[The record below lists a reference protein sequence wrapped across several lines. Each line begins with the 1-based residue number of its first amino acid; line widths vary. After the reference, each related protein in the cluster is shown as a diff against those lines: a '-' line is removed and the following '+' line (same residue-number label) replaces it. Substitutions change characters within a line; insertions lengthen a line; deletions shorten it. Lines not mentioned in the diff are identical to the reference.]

1 MMLKHMMKMLQMFA
15 LKREKSFSGLHFL
28 CVTVLLGTGMGK
40 DRLKEERKK
49 KKIRAERNGKDDKKI
64 RDAEKDDAINQG
76 CLVVLQKDIE
86 KKKSE

>member
-1 MMLKHMMKMLQMFA
+1 MCH
-15 LKREKSFSGLHFL
+15 
-28 CVTVLLGTGMGK
+28 CVIRDRDGQGQIERGK
-40 DRLKEERKK
+40 KK

-86 KKKSE
+86 RKEE